1 MNEHK
6 CNSCFYMQNE
16 RSRSPCNVCEG
27 YNKYVNRNIYIQRP
41 DTIEIKTW
49 TDDDYFDEYEKER
62 YIEVV
67 DTDEDFDDYG
77 GSEDYVKKGYD
88 SVYSPKHY
96 MLFEDKGIEVRHVIE
111 KLVGKIHDSTTL
123 STPGYALFEA
133 DYVQLMQYLMRFMD
147 KNGAEDLKKAR
158 WYLDR
163 MVEAYERSSD

>member
-1 MNEHK
+1 MGEHK

-49 TDDDYFDEYEKER
+49 TDNDYFDEYEKER

-77 GSEDYVKKGYD
+77 GGSTLDDYPEFKQDNVN
-88 SVYSPKHY
+88 SPKHY
-96 MLFEDKGIEVRHVIE
+96 TAGKYEVIEVIEDWDLNFRLANTVKYIARH
-111 KLVGKIHDSTTL
+111 KHKGKPL
-123 STPGYALFEA
+123 
-133 DYVQLMQYLMRFMD
+133 
-147 KNGAEDLKKAR
+147 EDLEKAL
-158 WYLDR
+158 WYLQREVDQWKLL
-163 MVEAYERSSD
+163 SKN